1 MTKTALIT
9 GASAGIG
16 LSLAEELARRGYR
29 VALSARRAD
38 LLEENVL
45 SLKRQ
50 GHEAMGIACDVT
62 DAPAVRDF
70 ADQVRKEWGA
80 IDLAIANAGIGMP
93 TPASKFVLEDAER
106 VMRTNFFGTLYLFD
120 AVIPHMVER
129 RSGRFAGIA
138 SLAGLRGIPGASMY
152 SASKAAMQAFLEASR
167 IELRS
172 RGVGVTVVNPGFIH
186 TDMTA
191 KNRFPMP
198 FIMPVD
204 KAAAIIAKGLE
215 KGARQIEFP
224 IPMSLMVR
232 GARLMPPAIYD
243 TVYANFG
250 KKKS

>member
-1 MTKTALIT
+1 MKKTAVIT

-16 LSLAEELARRGYR
+16 LSLASELARRGYR

-38 LLEENVL
+38 LLAENVDAL
-45 SLKRQ
+45 TRS
-50 GHEAMGIACDVT
+50 GHEAIGVPCDVT
-62 DAPAVRDF
+62 DSEAVRNF
-70 ADQVRKEWGA
+70 VEHVRSSWGP
-80 IDLAIANAGIGMP
+80 IDLAVANAGIGMP
-93 TPASKFVLEDAER
+93 TPASKFVLEDAEL

-120 AVIPHMVER
+120 AVIPQMVER
-129 RSGRFAGIA
+129 RAGRFAGIA
-138 SLAGLRGIPGASMY
+138 SLAGLRGVPGASMY

-172 RGVGVTVVNPGFIH
+172 RGVGVTVVNPGFIR

-204 KAAAIIAKGLE
+204 KAAAIIARGIE

-232 GARLMPPAIYD
+232 SARMMPPAIYD
-243 TVYANFG
+243 AAYAKFG
-250 KKKS
+250 KKKR